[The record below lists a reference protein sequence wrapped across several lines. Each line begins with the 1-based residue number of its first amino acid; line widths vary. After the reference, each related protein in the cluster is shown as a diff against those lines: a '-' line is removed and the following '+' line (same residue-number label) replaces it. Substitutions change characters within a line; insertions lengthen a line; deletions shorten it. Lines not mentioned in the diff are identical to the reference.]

1 TGSLDP
7 MSAALVNEDPPATID
22 DEELTLGDDLTD
34 ELLGYDD
41 GFAWETM
48 SQRAADTALED
59 GHIRAILTIPEEF
72 AAYDASFGDD
82 DPLEAAKSQLTITTN
97 DASNMIV
104 GNIAATVGET
114 VRTTVSQQVGEE
126 FLNQVT
132 VGFNDIAEAL
142 TDAAD
147 GAHEL
152 SDGTDSAHSGAGD
165 LV

>member
-1 TGSLDP
+1 ASL
-7 MSAALVNEDPPATID
+7 A
-22 DEELTLGDDLTD
+22 
-34 ELLGYDD
+34 
-41 GFAWETM
+41 
-48 SQRAADTALED
+48 
-59 GHIRAILTIPEEF
+59 
-72 AAYDASFGDD
+72 DD
-82 DPLEAAKSQLTITTN
+82 DPLEAAKAQLTITTN
-97 DASNMIV
+97 DDSNMIV

-132 VGFNDIAEAL
+132 VGFNDIAAAL

-165 LV
+165 RVVGCEALTDGAYDLSDV